1 MKQNFRRK
9 NRYQGRFHQL
19 ILDSMSQ
26 ASLLLSTSRK
36 FARKARAYRR
46 AYREGVDNIHAKI
59 EEMIKHFKVHRNAND
74 FARKF
79 IRDS

>member
-1 MKQNFRRK
+1 MNSCSFDVPSSA
-9 NRYQGRFHQL
+9 F
-19 ILDSMSQ
+19 SS
-26 ASLLLSTSRK
+26 
-36 FARKARAYRR
+36 
-46 AYREGVDNIHAKI
+46 DNIRAKI